1 MTVSPMARP
10 EPDSAARDHGS
21 LGQRPPGPHRRG
33 ARGASHE
40 AFLVMRMRFCP
51 LPTAD
56 APLPLRSGGAQCR
69 ARVGT
74 SLLFR
79 RCSRQCLAVEIERV
93 KLHGL
98 GAVHLP
104 SKSPP
109 RRPPA
114 PPALLCRKL
123 CVVLRLVPVPEWLPR
138 RSLTARKRIRCGGGR
153 QGEGGHPLRARD
165 GLPRAG
171 PVPVGRL
178 RLGVHRALPQ
188 VRCNPPPPLRLP
200 RRSDVARGVCV
211 Q

>member
-104 SKSPP
+104 PKSPP
-109 RRPPA
+109 RRMPA
-114 PPALLCRKL
+114 PLALFYIKR
-123 CVVLRLVPVPEWLPR
+123 CVL
-138 RSLTARKRIRCGGGR
+138 
-153 QGEGGHPLRARD
+153 
-165 GLPRAG
+165 
-171 PVPVGRL
+171 L
-178 RLGVHRALPQ
+178 RLGPPAIKEPSAQATGTSRSTLQKALRRAAPCSCAR
-188 VRCNPPPPLRLP
+188 V
-200 RRSDVARGVCV
+200 VAAPVADRTKTD
-211 Q
+211 